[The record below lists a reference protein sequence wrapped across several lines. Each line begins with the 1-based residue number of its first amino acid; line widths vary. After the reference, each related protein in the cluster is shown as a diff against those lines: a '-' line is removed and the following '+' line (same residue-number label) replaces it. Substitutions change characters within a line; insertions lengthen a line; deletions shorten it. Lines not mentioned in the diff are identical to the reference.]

1 MYSPT
6 LGLINIAA
14 YVRQHILPRY
24 FRKSSQDPSRR
35 FTKSISDLFLT
46 AVFTLCVWCS
56 STEDCARLIL
66 GLTRRGRVHLC
77 IFVFLCEVGH
87 DAIFIIFMT

>member
-24 FRKSSQDPSRR
+24 FRKSSRDPSRR
-35 FTKSISDLFLT
+35 FTKSILDLFLT
-46 AVFTLCVWCS
+46 AVFTLCVWRGF
-56 STEDCARLIL
+56 TEDCARLVL

-77 IFVFLCEVGH
+77 ISMLLCEVGH
-87 DAIFIIFMT
+87 DVIFIVYS